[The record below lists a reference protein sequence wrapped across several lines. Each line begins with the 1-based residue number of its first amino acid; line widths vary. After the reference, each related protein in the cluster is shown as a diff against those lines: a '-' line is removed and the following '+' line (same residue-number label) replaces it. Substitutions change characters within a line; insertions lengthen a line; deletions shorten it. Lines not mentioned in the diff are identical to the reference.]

1 VDSLKIVVTGGSR
14 KLGRWTVR
22 ELVARSHQVTVFDRD
37 RASDV
42 DGVRQLTGDVE
53 DLGQVFGA
61 VAGADAVIH
70 LAAIYSHSIMT
81 NEVTFRTNVMGAFNV
96 HEAAFRLGLK
106 RVVTLSSEAV
116 LGWAPGSWE
125 REHVP
130 EYLPLDEDH
139 PCRPQD
145 CYGLSKVATEVIAW
159 SYTDKC
165 GMQTVLIRAPWIVS
179 PEQLVELRRSNGRKP
194 AGFALYHYIDVRDLA
209 LACCLA
215 AERPLEGSH
224 TLFVGSGDSLI
235 AEPLCSLFPRLMP
248 AIGDR
253 AKTLTGT
260 QAPVSIARARTVL
273 GWSPQHFWRT
283 AEA

>member
-1 VDSLKIVVTGGSR
+1 LKIVVTGGAG
-14 KLGRWTVR
+14 KLGQWTVR
-22 ELVARSHQVTVFDRD
+22 QLVSRAHEVTVFDRIQPPHF
-37 RASDV
+37 
-42 DGVRQLTGDVE
+42 DGVRQLAGDVE

-61 VAGADAVIH
+61 VAGADALIH
-70 LAAIYSHSIMT
+70 LAAIYSHSITT

-96 HEAAFRLGLK
+96 HEAAFRLGIK

-130 EYLPLDEDH
+130 EYLPIDEDH

-145 CYGLSKVATEVIAW
+145 CYGLSKLATEAVAR

-179 PEQLVELRRSNGRKP
+179 PEQLAELRRSNGREP
-194 AGFALYHYIDVRDLA
+194 GGFALYHYIDARDLA

-224 TLFVGSGDSLI
+224 TLFVGSGDSLVT
-235 AEPLCSLFPRLMP
+235 EPLCRLYPRVLP
-248 AIGDR
+248 AIGDKAR
-253 AKTLTGT
+253 MLTGT

-283 AEA
+283 AES